1 MYMKS
6 KIETA
11 KYEASP

>member
-6 KIETA
+6 KISC
-11 KYEASP
+11 KNSKIF